1 MSESQ
6 NLTVLLTLAFMAAA
20 TYFTRA
26 GGLFIVSRITP
37 SPRFRAFL
45 THMPSSIL
53 VAIIVPTLIGKGP
66 SELIAA
72 TMAGLAAI
80 LTRNLIIS
88 LLSGLIAVSLL
99 RNFVFM

>member
-6 NLTVLLTLAFMAAA
+6 NLTVLLTLTLMAAA

-99 RNFVFM
+99 RNFVFV

>member
-1 MSESQ
+1 
-6 NLTVLLTLAFMAAA
+6 
-20 TYFTRA
+20 
-26 GGLFIVSRITP
+26 
-37 SPRFRAFL
+37 
-45 THMPSSIL
+45 

-66 SELIAA
+66 SELSAA

-99 RNFVFM
+99 RNFVFV